1 MNYLKNKI
9 KIMNVNSNFENTIK
23 LLLIGDSAVGKTNF
37 IFRFVDNRFQS
48 THLTTI
54 GFDFKSKV
62 CTLPSSK
69 KTVKLQIWDTAGQ
82 ERYMSLNQ
90 NLFLK
95 VQGVLLMYDISS
107 RDSFMHL
114 KNWINLIKDTIEE
127 IPMVLVGNKVD
138 KEDERTVSFE
148 EGEKFAKELNILFVE
163 SSGKENK
170 NVQEAF
176 YMLTEDVI
184 NKIKNERT
192 STVGVNLINSNEIKK
207 KKCC

>member
-1 MNYLKNKI
+1 
-9 KIMNVNSNFENTIK
+9 MNVNSNFENIIK

-62 CTLPSSK
+62 CTLPNSK

-95 VQGVLLMYDISS
+95 VQGVILMYDISS
-107 RDSFMHL
+107 RETFEHL
-114 KNWINLIKDTIEE
+114 KNWVNIIKDTIEE
-127 IPMVLVGNKVD
+127 IPIILVGNKID

-148 EGEKFAKELNILFVE
+148 EGEKFAKDLNILFLE

-170 NVQEAF
+170 NVKEAF

-184 NKIKNERT
+184 NKIQNERT
-192 STVGVNLINSNEIKK
+192 STININLNNQSEKTKK
-207 KKCC
+207 NCC